1 MRLVSPKYLCF
12 LLFHLCSVAQVMS
25 GPLGPSGLISL
36 LCPWD
41 FPSKNTA
48 GVVMP
53 SSRGLPDLG
62 LKSAFP
68 ALQAVSLP
76 AGPLGKP
83 CCIFGAKVIAVF
95 ALLFDI
101 VMHS

>member
-1 MRLVSPKYLCF
+1 MDPAVS
-12 LLFHLCSVAQVMS
+12 SVH
-25 GPLGPSGLISL
+25 GI
-36 LCPWD
+36 
-41 FPSKNTA
+41 FPGRTLEW
-48 GVVMP
+48 VVMP

-62 LKSAFP
+62 LKPAFP

-83 CCIFGAKVIAVF
+83 CCIFGAKVSAVF

-101 VMHS
+101 VMLS

>member
-1 MRLVSPKYLCF
+1 MDPAVS
-12 LLFHLCSVAQVMS
+12 SVH
-25 GPLGPSGLISL
+25 GI
-36 LCPWD
+36 
-41 FPSKNTA
+41 FPGRTLEC
-48 GVVMP
+48 VVMP

-62 LKSAFP
+62 LKPAFP

-101 VMHS
+101 VMLS